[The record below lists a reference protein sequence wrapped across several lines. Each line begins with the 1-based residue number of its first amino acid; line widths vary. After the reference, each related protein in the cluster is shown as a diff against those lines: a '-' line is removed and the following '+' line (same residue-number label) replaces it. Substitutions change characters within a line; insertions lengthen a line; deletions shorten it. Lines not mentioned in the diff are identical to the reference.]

1 MSMSEQRESFSAAL
15 HEAAR
20 SFEPPR
26 PDLLYGD
33 ARRRG
38 QRIKRQRTLGAG
50 LTGVVLLAVI
60 GVLAVTFAGSGGGA
74 TATAAVPA
82 PTGPVTAQYM
92 AAAFESVL
100 PSNAKL
106 DESAAHPVIGY
117 GYTSQGTD
125 GGWYAG
131 ATATVLVSGG
141 AYVFTVTVQTGVMGL
156 GPCMVRPQKSA
167 SAPQGTSLNCD
178 FGTLDGGSFG
188 LQTTSADGTTTYAW
202 TPADLATETNRQ
214 SFVASVRPAGKGVNG
229 VASPFTVKQIQRLM
243 TAKVWTEVFKDMP
256 AVVG

>member
-1 MSMSEQRESFSAAL
+1 MSINEQRESFSAAL
-15 HEAAR
+15 HEAAQ

-26 PDLLYGD
+26 PDLLYDD

-50 LTGVVLLAVI
+50 LTGVVLLAVV

-74 TATAAVPA
+74 TGTPAAT

-92 AAAFESVL
+92 AAALESVL
-100 PSNAKL
+100 PSNATL
-106 DESAAHPVIGY
+106 DESAAHPIIGY

-131 ATATVLVSGG
+131 ATATVLVAGE

-156 GPCMVRPQKSA
+156 GPCTTGPQKSP
-167 SAPQGTSLNCD
+167 SPPGKVTLHCD

-188 LQTTSADGTTTYAW
+188 LQTASANDTTTYVW
-202 TPADLATETNRQ
+202 MPADLATETNRQ
-214 SFVASVRPAGKGVNG
+214 SFVVTVRPAGKAVNG
-229 VASPFTVKQIQRLM
+229 VASPFTEKQIQQLV
-243 TAKVWTEVFKDMP
+243 TAKVWTEVLKDMP

>member
-15 HEAAR
+15 HEAAQ

-26 PDLLYGD
+26 PDLLYDD

-60 GVLAVTFAGSGGGA
+60 GVLAATFAGSGGGT
-74 TATAAVPA
+74 TATVAVPA
-82 PTGPVTAQYM
+82 PAGQVTAQYM
-92 AAAFESVL
+92 AAAFQSVL

-106 DESAAHPVIGY
+106 DESAAHPIIGY

-131 ATATVLVSGG
+131 ATATVLVAGE

-156 GPCMVRPQKSA
+156 GPCTTGPQKSPSPPGA
-167 SAPQGTSLNCD
+167 VTLHCD

-188 LQTTSADGTTTYAW
+188 LQTTSANDTTTYAW
-202 TPADLATETNRQ
+202 MPAYLATETNRQ
-214 SFVASVRPAGKGVNG
+214 SFVVTVRPAGKAIHG
-229 VASPFTVKQIQRLM
+229 VASPFTEKQIQQLV
-243 TAKVWTEVFKDMP
+243 TAKVWTAVLKDMP
-256 AVVG
+256 AVTG